1 MNGSNKIKSI
11 SAVMLLCTAALS
23 YASEYRQ
30 LRMVSVLPTKYF
42 DIIFPKECA
51 YTAQL
56 IAQHGDGFYE
66 EACSKLKLTK
76 TFRMPVVISPDS
88 DVLTVSYTASPYN
101 RIVIY
106 DALPD
111 AGTAYYG
118 NTLLGEFNREV
129 VRAVSLSL
137 RTPFWQ
143 FMSSFLSIDALQPAY
158 LLNMPLSFV
167 EGACATAGSGEERT
181 LLDDRALLQLLSQAK
196 LENKFPSWMQAAG
209 ARDIYPG
216 EKIAQAAGSAFAAY
230 LQQRY
235 GMQQYVNY
243 WHAAGEV
250 HLFSLTAGIFKTVY
264 NEDLRKVW
272 NDFKDTV
279 PLPADVEKMNA
290 VDSLTAP
297 VFPGDYDSL
306 SEYIVTGP
314 YGTIWYDDAR
324 HEVDILSPE
333 GKRSRLFIATDVTRL
348 SLSEDG
354 QYLAVTYTAQGT
366 KEQFSKYRVRVY
378 NVPGRL
384 FLRSDYQLRDGC
396 IMKCSDGTI
405 AVAGV
410 YAYMQRAELRVYRI
424 NAGAE
429 SSLLYKRAFPQ
440 SVVPY
445 MTVSPSAGS
454 VSCLLIN
461 GDTRMLFTADTADG
475 SERSWMLPYMI
486 TSMQYADGR
495 LVFAYLPEEPG
506 SFSRPGYI
514 QLDGQGNPSSVLL
527 LDADVSGGVH
537 DPSLRGNLLT
547 YSAHK
552 SSHFE
557 LRTVPA
563 GELSFVPAEI
573 VKNEAAVPAFAPESV
588 PAIEKKYADVSGVAA
603 KKKFLG
609 EYELKG
615 YNPFPYMFRGVWIPM
630 LPLYAFSFDKY
641 QIASLI
647 FDGYQLAPG
656 IGVTYLTQSD
666 PTDSTEGVLSFSTAF
681 ADPATDYQ
689 TFNDD
694 YTFSA
699 FVKNSSLPVDIAL
712 GGTWQFTED
721 GDYTLQTLCA
731 VKWLIPLDMN
741 YQNLTFTAQQLLT
754 LSTSYTD
761 PDTAVTEKAAAW
773 SPLWDAYSDNSF
785 SLAGTYS
792 NYHQVGISAYE
803 QLGFETGLTLVL
815 DYDSQKMTA
824 KEDGSTDPS
833 KIGFAVNMG
842 FKLPHILPFSY
853 LNNLVL
859 GMPLTVHSQW
869 YGTSGTS
876 CDTYAE
882 VLIVGWESQFGI
894 PVLNLYMTRAGLKAG
909 YDMQLNYDT
918 LALPDPDIRSMGDYI
933 EVLKRASWND
943 YVYLTTDAVLS
954 PVAGF
959 MTSMQVTAGV
969 QYRYYIRRNAF
980 KIAAVIKAKM

>member
-1 MNGSNKIKSI
+1 MNGSNKIELI
-11 SAVMLLCTAALS
+11 SAVMLLCTAAFS
-23 YASEYRQ
+23 HASEYRQ
-30 LRMVSVLPTKYF
+30 LRIVSVLPTKYF

-56 IAQHGDGFYE
+56 IAEHGDGFYE
-66 EACSKLKLTK
+66 EACGKLKLTK

-88 DVLTVSYTASPYN
+88 DVLSVSYTASPYN

-111 AGTAYYG
+111 SGTAYYG

-167 EGACATAGSGEERT
+167 EGACATAGSDDERT
-181 LLDDRALLQLLSQAK
+181 LLDDRALLRLLSQAK

-216 EKIAQAAGSAFAAY
+216 EKLAQAAGSAFAAY

-243 WHAAGEV
+243 WHAAGEI

-279 PLPADVEKMNA
+279 PLPADMEKMNA
-290 VDSLTAP
+290 VDSRTAP
-297 VFPGDYDSL
+297 VFPRDYDSL
-306 SEYIVTGP
+306 AEYIVTGP

-333 GKRSRLFIATDVTRL
+333 GKRSRLFIATDIMRL

-366 KEQFSKYRVRVY
+366 KEQFPKYRVRVY
-378 NVPGRL
+378 NVPGRT
-384 FLRSDYQLRDGC
+384 FLRPEYQLRDGC
-396 IMKCSDGTI
+396 IVKCSDGTI

-410 YAYMQRAELRVYRI
+410 YAYMQRAELRVYKI
-424 NAGAE
+424 NAGTE
-429 SSLLYKRAFPQ
+429 LSLVYKRAFPQ
-440 SVVPY
+440 RVVPY
-445 MTVSPSAGS
+445 MTVSSSAGS

-461 GDTRMLFTADTADG
+461 GDTRMLFTADTAG
-475 SERSWMLPYMI
+475 GNERSWMLPYMI
-486 TSMQYADGR
+486 TNMQYASGR

-506 SFSRPGYI
+506 AFSRPGYI

-537 DPSLRGNLLT
+537 DPSLRGNSLI

-557 LRTVPA
+557 LRSVSTD
-563 GELSFVPAEI
+563 ELPFVSVEI
-573 VKNEAAVPAFAPESV
+573 VKNENAVPAFVPESV
-588 PAIEKKYADVSGVAA
+588 PVIEKKETDDSGGAA
-603 KKKFLG
+603 KEKFLG

-615 YNPFPYMFRGVWIPM
+615 YNPLPYMFRGVWIPM
-630 LPLYAFSFDKY
+630 LPLYKFSVDDSEY
-641 QIASLI
+641 E
-647 FDGYQLAPG
+647 LAPG

-731 VKWLIPLDMN
+731 AQWLIPLGMS
-741 YQNLTFTAQQLLT
+741 YQNLTFTAKQLLT

-761 PDTAVTEKAAAW
+761 TDTGTTEKKSGW
-773 SPLWDAYSDNSF
+773 TPLRDSYQENCF
-785 SLAGTYS
+785 SLAGSYS
-792 NYHQVGISAYE
+792 NYHQTGISAYE

-815 DYDSQKMTA
+815 DYDSQKTTVN
-824 KEDGSTDPS
+824 EDGSTDPS
-833 KIGFAVNMG
+833 KIGFVIDLG
-842 FKLPHILPFSY
+842 FKLPHVLPFPY

-869 YGTSGTS
+869 YGESGTS

-909 YDMQLNYDT
+909 YDMQLTYDT
-918 LALPDPDIRSMGDYI
+918 LALPDPDIRSIGDYI
-933 EVLKRASWND
+933 EVLKKASWND

-959 MTSMQVTAGV
+959 MTSLQVTAGV

-980 KIAAVIKAKM
+980 RIAAVIKAKM